1 MASKKTP
8 PAKMAFLPHFEVRLE
23 LVFLVI
29 RNILNVPQAFSN
41 GLIIAGS

>member
-1 MASKKTP
+1 
-8 PAKMAFLPHFEVRLE
+8 MAFLPLSEVLLE
-23 LVFLVI
+23 LVFLEI